1 MTLRHRG
8 WFHAALLLLVIA
20 APVVAADT
28 ATVPSGGTGL
38 GDIWSDTWSDTL
50 HVAAPRV
57 TLGEIIADIGRR
69 QRADRDSL
77 RSVAFT
83 AVITTVRSPGGR
95 AAGAGA
101 DADSAGIDSAGRG
114 HRGDWEVEESALR
127 YEQQRGRP
135 DRIVRLWERKQ
146 SFKDGVP
153 QPATEKTHV
162 KPAWQPRPMEMVDDL
177 PFAEGGAR
185 LYRYELLESKLV
197 GGSLVHVVSF
207 TPRDRFAPLPSGTIW
222 VDIADFAI
230 RRVDA
235 RFDGAVPFPWFIRAI
250 PHYRQR
256 QAPCGGVWFPMLETA
271 RLELRDLPLAGTGGT
286 WEVKVELRDIV
297 INGEPCDGAAS
308 AADADDPGA
317 ALFWAAIDDLWE
329 AEMPAP
335 LRQPSSLA
343 TARLDSLSREGARA
357 LAAMPARPPVGVRLR
372 PAGLAFNRAQGVAPR
387 VGATIGRLGG
397 ALRLDTELGW
407 GLDDRRA
414 LWGVGVGAR
423 AGAGLTLRAS
433 AARTTAAF
441 GGDGRTGQRSW
452 SALLWGSDPNHYFD
466 RTVLA
471 ASARWQQG
479 RAAAPRA
486 WLEAGWS
493 QAREFDLA
501 VHQRWNALGRALRP
515 DDLTNGMLAADAV
528 DQGTLRLDGGARLGA
543 LTVGAGVASLNLSP
557 RVPGYAGDDV
567 DLLGWHWSARWQRPD
582 ALGNRWTARAGGR
595 GLDGAAP
602 AQHRV
607 WLGDWRPAD
616 GGGGSGG
623 GSLCGWPAG
632 SLLGDRG
639 AWASLELDL
648 NLDPWRAL
656 RVPGLRGL
664 QLRPLLFA
672 EWAGAWGQAGEAWPG
687 ADGAAADGRAG
698 VGVRGDGAPPTGSRA
713 DVGLGFSRR
722 LDLPLVGIGSRV
734 ELRAARA
741 VGEAAGGRDW
751 RFVVG
756 IGR

>member
-1 MTLRHRG
+1 MRLRQWAGRCATLCL
-8 WFHAALLLLVIA
+8 F
-20 APVVAADT
+20 VAAAAGAAGAGPAVPPDGTPT
-28 ATVPSGGTGL
+28 AAA
-38 GDIWSDTWSDTL
+38 WADTL

-83 AVITTVRSPGGR
+83 AVITTVRSPSGR
-95 AAGAGA
+95 PE
-101 DADSAGIDSAGRG
+101 
-114 HRGDWEVEESALR
+114 GDREVEESALR

-135 DRIVRLWERKQ
+135 DRIARLWERKQ
-146 SFKDGVP
+146 SFKDGAP

-162 KPAWQPRPMEMVDDL
+162 KPAWQPRPMEMVEGL
-177 PFAEGGAR
+177 PFAEGGAK

-197 GGSLVHVVSF
+197 GGSLVHVVAF

-235 RFDGAVPFPWFIRAI
+235 RFGESAPFPWLIRAI

-256 QAPCGGVWFPMLETA
+256 QASCGGVWFPVLETA
-271 RLELRDLPLAGTGGT
+271 SLELRDLPLAGAGGT
-286 WEVKVELRDIV
+286 WDVKVELRDIV
-297 INGEPCDGAAS
+297 INGEPCDGAAG
-308 AADADDPGA
+308 ADDDDDEGA
-317 ALFWAAIDDLWE
+317 ALFWAAIDELWE
-329 AEMPAP
+329 AELPAP

-343 TARLDSLSREGARA
+343 AARLDSLSREGARA
-357 LAAMPARPPVGVRLR
+357 LAAMPAVPPVSVRLR
-372 PAGLAFNRAQGVAPR
+372 PAALAFNRAQGVAPR

-414 LWGVGVGAR
+414 LWGAGLSAR
-423 AGAGLTLRAS
+423 AGAGLTLRAG

-452 SALLWGSDPNHYFD
+452 SALLWGGDPNHYFD
-466 RTVLA
+466 RAALA
-471 ASARWQQG
+471 VSARWQQG

-486 WLEAGWS
+486 WLETGWS
-493 QAREFDLA
+493 QARELPLA
-501 VHQRWNALGRALRP
+501 VHQRWNALGRGLWP
-515 DDLTNGMLAADAV
+515 DGMLAADAA
-528 DQGTLRLDGGARLGA
+528 DLRALRLDGGARLGA
-543 LTVGAGVASLNLSP
+543 LAVGAGVASLNVSP
-557 RVPGYAGDDV
+557 RVPGWSGDDV
-567 DLLGWHWSARWQRPD
+567 DLVGWHWSARWQRPD
-582 ALGNRWTARAGGR
+582 ALGNRWTVRAGGR
-595 GLDGAAP
+595 GVDGAAP

-607 WLGDWRPAD
+607 WLGDWRVD
-616 GGGGSGG
+616 GAEG

-648 NLDPWRAL
+648 NVDPWRAL

-687 ADGAAADGRAG
+687 ADAVAADGRAG

-722 LDLPLVGIGSRV
+722 MDLPLVGIGSRV

-741 VGEAAGGRDW
+741 VGERAGGEDW

>member
-8 WFHAALLLLVIA
+8 WVFAALVLLATVSPA
-20 APVVAADT
+20 SAADRV
-28 ATVPSGGTGL
+28 TVPPRGTDL
-38 GDIWSDTWSDTL
+38 ADAWVDTL

-57 TLGEIIADIGRR
+57 TLDEIIADIGRR
-69 QRADRDSL
+69 QRANRDSL

-83 AVITTVRSPGGR
+83 AVVTAARSPGGR
-95 AAGAGA
+95 AAGTV
-101 DADSAGIDSAGRG
+101 DSTGTRYE
-114 HRGDWEVEESALR
+114 GDWELEETALR
-127 YEQQRGRP
+127 YEQERGRP

-146 SFKDGVP
+146 SFRDGVP
-153 QPATEKTHV
+153 QPATESAHV

-177 PFAEGGAR
+177 PFAEGGAK

-197 GGSLVHVVSF
+197 GGSLVHVVAF
-207 TPRDRFAPLPSGTIW
+207 APRDRFAPLPSGTIW

-235 RFDGAVPFPWFIRAI
+235 RFGQAVPFPWLIRAI

-286 WEVKVELRDIV
+286 WEMKVELRDIV
-297 INGEPCDGAAS
+297 INGEPCDGAVGTAS
-308 AADADDPGA
+308 DDEAGA
-317 ALFWAAIDDLWE
+317 ALFWAAIDELWE
-329 AEMPAP
+329 AQMPAP

-343 TARLDSLSREGARA
+343 EARLDSLSREGARA

-372 PAGLAFNRAQGVAPR
+372 PAGLAFNRAQGLAPR
-387 VGATIGRLGG
+387 VGMTFGRLGG
-397 ALRLDTELGW
+397 ALQLDTELGS
-407 GLDDRRA
+407 GLDDRRV
-414 LWGVGVGAR
+414 LWGAGVSAR
-423 AGAGLTLRAS
+423 ASAGLTLRAG
-433 AARTTAAF
+433 AARTTGAF
-441 GGDGRTGQRSW
+441 GGDGRTGQRLW

-466 RTVLA
+466 RTTLA
-471 ASARWQQG
+471 ASARWQHG

-501 VHQRWNALGRALRP
+501 VHQRWNVLGRALRP
-515 DDLTNGMLAADAV
+515 DDRLGDMLAADAV
-528 DQGTLRLDGGARLGA
+528 DLGTLRVDGGARLGA
-543 LTVGAGVASLNLSP
+543 LAVGAGVASLAVSP
-557 RVPGYAGDDV
+557 RVAGFAGDDV
-567 DLLGWHWSARWQRPD
+567 DLVGWHWSARWQRPD
-582 ALGNRWTARAGGR
+582 ALGNRWTLRAGGR
-595 GLDGAAP
+595 GVDGAAP

-607 WLGDWRPAD
+607 WLGDWRPD
-616 GGGGSGG
+616 GGGGGSA

-639 AWASLELDL
+639 AWASFELDL
-648 NLDPWRAL
+648 NVDPWRAL

-664 QLRPLLFA
+664 QLRPLVFA

-687 ADGAAADGRAG
+687 ADGLAADGRAG
-698 VGVRGDGAPPTGSRA
+698 VGVRGAGAPPTGSRA

-722 LDLPLVGIGSRV
+722 VDLPLVGIGSRV